1 MPEIDHSK
9 FFILSFEEKSQAKK
23 EKKKPI
29 KNQVQEMLENFDS
42 MYTACKPRFM
52 IPAYLA
58 RFKENISKN
67 LT

>member
-23 EKKKPI
+23 EKKPI